1 MFLLQFPLAIVFV
14 YITHWSSVLQ
24 AVFLYTMML
33 HTMMYSI
40 TETEEC
46 RLAELGIEMIVT
58 LQNSFLKLS

>member
-40 TETEEC
+40 AETKEC
-46 RLAELGIEMIVT
+46 QLAELGKMMLPSKI
-58 LQNSFLKLS
+58 L